1 MSMSR
6 LTRRAFFALVLLAAL
21 AFATIVLAQ
30 TSGSYDLSWNRIG
43 SGGRSSSAGYVVH
56 GSIGQP
62 AVGQAQMSSPG
73 YRLTGGFWYP
83 AMPPAQY
90 LPLIAK

>member
-1 MSMSR
+1 MSTSR
-6 LTRRAFFALVLLAAL
+6 STRRALASLGLLAAL
-21 AFATIVLAQ
+21 AFASVALAQ
-30 TSGSYDLSWNRIG
+30 TSGSYDLSWNRVG

>member
-1 MSMSR
+1 
-6 LTRRAFFALVLLAAL
+6 
-21 AFATIVLAQ
+21 
-30 TSGSYDLSWNRIG
+30 
-43 SGGRSSSAGYVVH
+43 VH
-56 GSIGQP
+56 SSIGQP